1 MSFDYN
7 VDNYSTYE
15 LLGILELNEH
25 SSSQEIVDNSNH
37 YIYKYKSEGNKPL
50 LDFFSDIQNKLLIEM
65 PEIQESSQSIPK
77 SEQEIL
83 KKTPETTRVENNS
96 NNNFNIQVKQDKL
109 NPTLENITTRLI
121 NLDSQFR
128 QSSGSDSSTDYTL
141 DLSDPLTNVLNLRLY
156 SIQIPYTWYVIDASI
171 NNNSF
176 WITDTSTIT
185 PTSYKII
192 MDSGNYTGL
201 TFASALNYKLISITG
216 IAPNINY
223 VTYNETNGK
232 ITINLTSSAL
242 GNPANYFTFFDFN
255 EILET
260 NSHVNG
266 TLGWLM
272 GFREAVVSVNT
283 TSLGNVADCIIDLYG
298 TKNLI
303 LIIDDFNQNHVNN
316 GLVSI
321 TETSK
326 VLPLPKYYRPD
337 LPFTT
342 IPPTTVINNDLTDFG
357 EGSYK
362 TYVNIPNM
370 LPTSPRIFTQA
381 QIYTINEIMKNREK
395 TVSYRIKAPTS
406 PDIFAMI
413 PMKHQGM
420 KLGDV
425 YIEFG
430 SSLQINKRNY
440 FGPVNIERLRIKLL
454 DDRGNVI
461 NLNGVEW
468 SVTLISENLYQY

>member
-7 VDNYSTYE
+7 VNNYSTYE
-15 LLGILELNEH
+15 LLGVLELDEN
-25 SSSQEIVDNSNH
+25 SSRQEIIDNSNH
-37 YIYKYKSEGNKPL
+37 YIYKYKSEGNKQL
-50 LDFFSDIQNKLLIEM
+50 LDFFSNIQKKLLE
-65 PEIQESSQSIPK
+65 EIHDNDDSIP
-77 SEQEIL
+77 SVEQEIL
-83 KKTPETTRVENNS
+83 KKTPETTRVENDS
-96 NNNFNIQVKQDKL
+96 KNNFNIQVKQDKL
-109 NPTLENITTRLI
+109 NPKLENTTTRLI

-128 QSSGSDSSTDYTL
+128 QSSGSESSTDYTL
-141 DLSDPLTNVLNLRLY
+141 DLSDPLTNVLSLRLY
-156 SIQIPYTWYVIDASI
+156 SIQIPFSWYTIDAQY
-171 NNNSF
+171 NNDTF
-176 WITDTSTIT
+176 WITDVSNNVLN
-185 PTSYKII
+185 PYKIT
-192 MDSGNYTGL
+192 MEPGNYTGI
-201 TFASALNYKLISITG
+201 TFAETLNTIIITATSIPSGT
-216 IAPNINY
+216 Y
-223 VTYNETNGK
+223 VRYNQTNGK
-232 ITINLTSSAL
+232 ITINLSGTTL
-242 GNPANYFTFFDFN
+242 GNALNYFTFFDFN
-255 EILET
+255 ELLVT

-272 GFREAVVSVNT
+272 GFREAVVNINI
-283 TSLGNVADCIIDLYG
+283 TSKGNVADCIIDLYG

-303 LIIDDFNQNHVNN
+303 LIVDDFNQNHVNN

-342 IPPTTVINNDLTDFG
+342 IPPTTFINNNIADFG

-362 TYVNIPNM
+362 TYTNIPNM
-370 LPTSPRIFTQA
+370 LPTSPRILTQA

-413 PMKHQGM
+413 PMKHHGM
-420 KLGDV
+420 KLGDF

-430 SSLQINKRNY
+430 TSLQVNKRNY

-454 DDRGNVI
+454 DDKGNVI

-468 SVTLISENLYQY
+468 SLTLISENLYQY

>member
-7 VDNYSTYE
+7 VNNYSTYE
-15 LLGILELNEH
+15 LLGVLELDEH
-25 SSSQEIVDNSNH
+25 STRQEIIDNSNH
-37 YIYKYKSEGNKPL
+37 YIYKYKSEGNKQL
-50 LDFFSDIQNKLLIEM
+50 LDFFSGIQKKLLD
-65 PEIQESSQSIPK
+65 EITDSVPVVQ
-77 SEQEIL
+77 QEII
-83 KKTPETTRVENNS
+83 KKTPETTRVENDTK
-96 NNNFNIQVKQDKL
+96 NNFNIQVKQDKL
-109 NPTLENITTRLI
+109 NPKLENTTTRLI

-128 QSSGSDSSTDYTL
+128 QSSGSESSTDYTL
-141 DLSDPLTNVLNLRLY
+141 DLSDPLTNVLSLRLY
-156 SIQIPYTWYVIDASI
+156 SIQIPFSWYVIDAQY
-171 NNNSF
+171 NNDTF
-176 WITDTSTIT
+176 WITDVSNNVLN
-185 PTSYKII
+185 PYKITL
-192 MDSGNYTGL
+192 DPGNYTG
-201 TFASALNYKLISITG
+201 TSFADALNTKMITATSITSG
-216 IAPNINY
+216 TF
-223 VTYNETNGK
+223 VTYNQNNGK
-232 ITINLTSSAL
+232 ITINLSGTRL
-242 GNPANYFTFFDFN
+242 GNALNYFTFYDFN
-255 EILET
+255 EVLIT

-272 GFREAVVSVNT
+272 GFREAVANVEA
-283 TSLGNVADCIIDLYG
+283 TSKGNVADCIIDLYG

-303 LIIDDFNQNHVNN
+303 LIVDDFNQNHVNN
-316 GLVSI
+316 SLVSI

-337 LPFTT
+337 LPFT
-342 IPPTTVINNDLTDFG
+342 IVPPTTVINNDINDFG
-357 EGSYK
+357 DSSYK

-420 KLGDV
+420 KLGDF

-430 SSLQINKRNY
+430 TSLQVNKRTY

-454 DDRGNVI
+454 DDKGNVI
-461 NLNGVEW
+461 NLNGVDW

>member
-7 VDNYSTYE
+7 VNNYSTYE
-15 LLGILELNEH
+15 LLGILELDEN
-25 SSSQEIVDNSNH
+25 SSSQEIVDNTNQ
-37 YIYKYKSEGNKPL
+37 YIYKYKSEGNNILFTFFSNIQKKL
-50 LDFFSDIQNKLLIEM
+50 LDEFHDEDNVSTQLSGE
-65 PEIQESSQSIPK
+65 
-77 SEQEIL
+77 EQEII
-83 KKTPETTRVENNS
+83 KKTPTTTRAENDSGNI
-96 NNNFNIQVKQDKL
+96 FNIKVKQDKL
-109 NPTLENITTRLI
+109 NPTLENTTTRLI

-128 QSSGSDSSTDYTL
+128 QSSNSESSTDYTL
-141 DLSDPLTNVLNLRLY
+141 DLSDPLTNVLSIRLY
-156 SIQIPYTWYVIDASI
+156 SIQIPFSWYVIDSQ
-171 NNNSF
+171 NNNNTF
-176 WITDTSTIT
+176 WITDVSNNVA
-185 PTSYKII
+185 PYKII
-192 MDSGNYTGL
+192 MDSGNYTGQ
-201 TFASALNYKLISITG
+201 TFADALNTQIINTASL
-216 IAPNINY
+216 APGTY
-223 VTYNETNGK
+223 VTYNQNNGK
-232 ITINLTSSAL
+232 ITINLSTTGL
-242 GNPANYFTFFDFN
+242 GNASNYFTFFDFN

-272 GFREAVVSVNT
+272 GFREAVVNVNT
-283 TSLGNVADCIIDLYG
+283 TSVGNVADCIIDLYG

-337 LPFTT
+337 LPYTV
-342 IPPTTVINNDLTDFG
+342 IPPTTVINNNISDFG
-357 EGSYK
+357 DASYK
-362 TYVNIPNM
+362 TYTNIPNM

-420 KLGDV
+420 KLGDF

-430 SSLQINKRNY
+430 SSLQVNKRNY

>member
-15 LLGILELNEH
+15 LLGILELNED
-25 SSSQEIVDNSNH
+25 STSQEIIDNSNH
-37 YIYKYKSEGNKPL
+37 YIYKYKSEGNKSL
-50 LDFFSDIQNKLLIEM
+50 LDFFSNIQNKLLTEL
-65 PEIQESSQSIPK
+65 PDIQESSQSIQ
-77 SEQEIL
+77 EVGQEIL

-109 NPTLENITTRLI
+109 NPKLENTTTRLI

-128 QSSGSDSSTDYTL
+128 QSSGLDSSTDYTL
-141 DLSDPLTNVLNLRLY
+141 DLSDPLTNVLSLRLY
-156 SIQIPYTWYVIDASI
+156 SIQIPYSWYIIDASI

-176 WITDTSTIT
+176 WITDASI

-201 TFASALNYKLISITG
+201 TFASALNDKIISITG
-216 IAPNINY
+216 DLSGNY
-223 VTYNETNGK
+223 VTYNQNNGK
-232 ITINLTSSAL
+232 ITINLLGSSL
-242 GNPANYFTFFDFN
+242 SNSANYFTFFDFN

-260 NSHVNG
+260 NAHVNG

-272 GFREAVVSVNT
+272 GFREAVVSVDT
-283 TSLGNVADCIIDLYG
+283 TIVGNVADCIIDLYG

-316 GLVSI
+316 SLVSI

-337 LPFTT
+337 LPYTT
-342 IPPTTVINNDLTDFG
+342 IPPTTVINNDISDFG

-420 KLGDV
+420 KLGDF

-430 SSLQINKRNY
+430 SSLQVNKRNY

-454 DDRGNVI
+454 DDKGNVI